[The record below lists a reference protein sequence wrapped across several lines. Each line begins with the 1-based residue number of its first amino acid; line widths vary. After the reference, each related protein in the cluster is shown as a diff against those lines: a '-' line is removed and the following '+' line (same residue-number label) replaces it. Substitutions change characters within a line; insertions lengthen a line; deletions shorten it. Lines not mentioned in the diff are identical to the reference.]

1 MHGGLRDLAR
11 RIRHFGAVRVLDVHR
26 LALWRWARG
35 QLDDEAMMQLIVSGS
50 RYATEEDRA
59 IVWRELDWTN
69 EHEGPIELLIEGGAR
84 GVDLYASRWALA
96 YDVKCVRLPADWKHY
111 GKAAGHIRNREMLT
125 TYPGAR
131 VLAFPKALSPGT
143 RGCIAHAREL
153 GRDVRVVELKP

>member
-1 MHGGLRDLAR
+1 
-11 RIRHFGAVRVLDVHR
+11 
-26 LALWRWARG
+26 
-35 QLDDEAMMQLIVSGS
+35 MQLIVSGA
-50 RYATEEDRA
+50 RHATEDDA
-59 IVWRELDWTN
+59 VIVWRELDWTH

-84 GVDLYASRWALA
+84 GVDAYAEAWTLA
-96 YDVKCVRLPADWKHY
+96 HDVRLRRMPANWKHF
-111 GKAAGHIRNREMLT
+111 GRAAGHIRNREMLT